1 MILRWRVLAVGKPR
15 LSHAREGVREYLGR
29 LRGFA
34 PMEVE
39 AIKASDPEREG
50 ELLLSRSQGD
60 FRLVLD
66 ERGKLLTSRDFAG
79 VVKDITE
86 GPHKS
91 AVLIVGGADG
101 LSGPVRSAADLLW
114 SLSPLTLQHE
124 MALALA
130 LEQIYR
136 AHTILAGTPYHRD

>member
-1 MILRWRVLAVGKPR
+1 MGKPK
-15 LSHAREGVREYLGR
+15 LAHAREGIREYLNR

-34 PMEVE
+34 PMEFETV
-39 AIKASDPEREG
+39 KASDPKREG
-50 ELLLSRSQGD
+50 GALLARSGGA
-60 FRLVLD
+60 FRIVL
-66 ERGKLLTSRDFAG
+66 EEGGKLFTSREFSAAL
-79 VVKDITE
+79 KKITE
-86 GPHKS
+86 GPQKS

-101 LSGPVRSAADLLW
+101 LSPDVRSAADLLW

-130 LEQIYR
+130 LEQLYR

>member
-1 MILRWRVLAVGKPR
+1 MHWRVLAVGKPK
-15 LSHAREGVREYLGR
+15 LDHAREGIRTYLDR

-34 PMEVE
+34 PMEME

-50 ELLLSRSQGD
+50 EALLARSPAA
-60 FRLVLD
+60 FRIVLD

-79 VVKDITE
+79 VVKDIAE

-91 AVLIVGGADG
+91 CVLIVGGADG
-101 LSGPVRSAADLLW
+101 LSDRVRSAADILW